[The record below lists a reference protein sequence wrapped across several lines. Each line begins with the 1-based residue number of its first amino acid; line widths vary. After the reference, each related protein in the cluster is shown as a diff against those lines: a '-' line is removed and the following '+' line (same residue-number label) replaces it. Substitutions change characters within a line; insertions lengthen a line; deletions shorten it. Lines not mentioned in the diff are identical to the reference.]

1 MSASIVLTGGRVDQP
16 RPASLRRVPL
26 PEAVD
31 APRRTLTSPRAGRV
45 SYYAD
50 TQAAG
55 RPLVLVHSINAAP
68 SAFEMRPLF
77 EHFRASRPVYAL
89 DLPGF
94 GFSERSDRRYS
105 PELFTAAVADLLTQV
120 VPEPADLVAFSL
132 GAELAART
140 AIQLPERVTSL
151 VLISPTGLGR
161 RSLPSP
167 AAGQRAHRAL
177 TLPLLSQ
184 GLYDLLTTRV
194 SIRYCLGQAFVGKTP
209 AELIDYAYATSH
221 QPGARYAPLYFLSF
235 QLFTPGAYEE
245 LYAKVDQP
253 ALILYDQDP
262 NITFERLPE
271 LVAAR
276 ENWQAERIAPTR
288 GLPHWEKPAET
299 IAAIETFWSGQTK
312 PAH

>member
-1 MSASIVLTGGRVDQP
+1 MSASIVLTGGRVHQV
-16 RPASLRRVPL
+16 RPATLRKVPL

-31 APRRTLTSPRAGRV
+31 APRRALTSQRAGRV

-50 TQAAG
+50 ETASG
-55 RPLVLVHSINAAP
+55 RPLVLVHSVNAAP

-77 EHFRASRPVYAL
+77 EHFRTSRPVYAL

-105 PELFTAAVADLLTQV
+105 PELFTAAVCDLLTQV

-132 GAELAART
+132 GAEFAART

-151 VLISPTGLGR
+151 VLISPTGFGR
-161 RSLPSP
+161 RSLPSA
-167 AAGQRAHRAL
+167 AAGRRAHKAL
-177 TLPLLSQ
+177 TVPLLSQ

-194 SIRYCLGQAFVGKTP
+194 SIRYFLGQAFVGKTP
-209 AELIDYAYATSH
+209 PELIDYAYATSH
-221 QPGARYAPLYFLSF
+221 QPGARHAPLYFLSL
-235 QLFTPGAYEE
+235 QLFTPRAFEE
-245 LYAKVDQP
+245 LYAKLDQP
-253 ALILYDQDP
+253 ALALYDQDP

-276 ENWQAERIAPTR
+276 DNWQAERIAPTR
-288 GLPHWEKPAET
+288 GLPHWERPAET
-299 IAAIETFWSGQTK
+299 IAAIEAFWSGQAK
-312 PAH
+312 RP